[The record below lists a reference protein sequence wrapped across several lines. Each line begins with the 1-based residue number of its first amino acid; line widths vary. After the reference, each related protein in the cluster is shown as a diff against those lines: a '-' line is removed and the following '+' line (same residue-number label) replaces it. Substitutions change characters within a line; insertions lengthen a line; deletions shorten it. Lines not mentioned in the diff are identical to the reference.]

1 MPAIKSLLTP
11 HERDL
16 GDGIIVRRFLPAQAA
31 RSVGPFVFLDHLGP
45 VTLAPGKGLNVR
57 PHPHIGLATV
67 TYLFEG
73 ELVHRDSIGYVQRIA
88 PGDVNWMTSGR
99 GITHSERSPVLENAT
114 RLHGIQTWVA
124 LPKAFQ
130 DIEPSFAHHDSR
142 SLPKISRQGV
152 DITVIAGDFLGE
164 RSPVEV
170 FTSTLYVAME
180 FATAAIIRIPA
191 DHAERAIYPLDADI
205 TVNGTTVAAGTMAVL
220 ATGHEVEVTAA
231 SPTRF
236 FLLGGAPLDGPRFMY
251 WNFVSSSE
259 EAIEEAKR
267 SWEADE
273 FPPVRGET
281 DRIPLPPPPA
291 AASNHQ

>member
-16 GDGIIVRRFLPAQAA
+16 GDGVIVRRFLPAQAA
-31 RSVGPFVFLDHLGP
+31 RSVGPFVFFDHLGP
-45 VTLAPGKGLNVR
+45 MTLAPGNGLNVR

-99 GITHSERSPVLENAT
+99 GITHSEISPVLENAT

-124 LPKAFQ
+124 LPKAFE
-130 DIEPSFAHHDSR
+130 DVEPSFAHHDSR

-170 FTSTLYVAME
+170 FTPTLYVAME
-180 FATAAIIRIPA
+180 LAPAAIIRIPA
-191 DHAERAIYPLDADI
+191 DHAERAIYPLDTDI
-205 TVNGTTVAAGTMAVL
+205 TVNDVTVAAGTMAVL
-220 ATGHEVEVTAA
+220 TTGHEVEVTAA
-231 SPTRF
+231 SPTRV

-251 WNFVSSSE
+251 WNFVSSSQ

-267 SWEADE
+267 RWDADE
-273 FPPVRGET
+273 FPPVPGET
-281 DRIPLPPPPA
+281 DRIPLPPPRPA
-291 AASNHQ
+291 ASDHQ